1 MNAPALTRPGRWPRF
16 PERTVVLALR
26 VLLGLV
32 LLTPLVVG
40 SELVYPF
47 VVGKAV
53 YSRTLIAVAFAA
65 WAALALARPAWR
77 PPRSVLLALLGVY
90 GGVAVLAGVTGV
102 SPQHSV
108 WSYYGRM
115 EGLFDLAHWLAFAVV
130 AASVLRTRRDWA
142 WVLGAALAVGLAIAL
157 AALAQVLTPGLLPL
171 PAVAPG
177 SQAYG
182 TLGNAGYL
190 GACLQATAALAAGGF
205 VVALLK
211 GRAPLPTA
219 PEVPA
224 RPGNRRRTHRAA
236 PVRRPRPWWLLTA
249 AACAAT
255 FVVSLWALGRSGSMG
270 GLAGLVTGGA
280 GAALLLAAFTRMRR
294 PRVAGLAAI
303 AVLATVPL
311 LLGGV
316 LAWRSLAGDAGHAPV
331 FGVRLLDRIT
341 SPYDLEV
348 SMGSRF
354 DNWRAGIDAFAARP
368 VLGWGTGNYLV
379 ASGRHVGPDAGRY
392 LVSKGTVNE
401 GLDHAHNTL
410 VEEAATKGALG
421 LLAYLAL
428 WTWTGLV
435 VVRAARRATGADR
448 VAVACVGWALAG
460 WFVQSQTLFYSAS
473 SWLVHML
480 LLAYLARRDA
490 GFAEAAGKAWAAP
503 PDPPGRPGTRRM
515 ALRWT
520 AGAAAAALAA
530 GSVAANGA
538 MHAGAAALYRAE
550 KGPTGE
556 FMAHLQASI
565 RAFEP
570 MATHG
575 RVLLFE
581 NVAPNWVLL
590 RRHVP
595 AEALRLLAW
604 ADRAAPKA
612 LAAEPENWQLHHSL
626 AHLYREVAK
635 TEPGYADLAARFDAS
650 ARAATPH
657 LDPMLPMQRPE
668 RR

>member
-1 MNAPALTRPGRWPRF
+1 M
-16 PERTVVLALR
+16 
-26 VLLGLV
+26 
-32 LLTPLVVG
+32 
-40 SELVYPF
+40 
-47 VVGKAV
+47 
-53 YSRTLIAVAFAA
+53 
-65 WAALALARPAWR
+65 
-77 PPRSVLLALLGVY
+77 Y

-142 WVLGAALAVGLAIAL
+142 WVLGAALAVGLAVAL

-171 PAVAPG
+171 PAVASG

-205 VVALLK
+205 VVAFLK

-219 PEVPA
+219 PEVPV

-294 PRVAGLAAI
+294 PRIAALAAI
-303 AVLATVPL
+303 AALATVPL

-316 LAWRSLAGDAGHAPV
+316 LAWRTLAGDAGHAPV

-368 VLGWGTGNYLV
+368 VFGWGTGNYLV

-401 GLDHAHNTL
+401 G
-410 VEEAATKGALG
+410 
-421 LLAYLAL
+421 
-428 WTWTGLV
+428 WTTPTTRWS
-435 VVRAARRATGADR
+435 RRRRPRG
-448 VAVACVGWALAG
+448 
-460 WFVQSQTLFYSAS
+460 
-473 SWLVHML
+473 
-480 LLAYLARRDA
+480 RRDSSPTWRCGRGPGSWWCVPHA
-490 GFAEAAGKAWAAP
+490 GQRGPTAWRWPASAGRSRAGSCRARPCSTAP
-503 PDPPGRPGTRRM
+503 RAGLCTCCCWPTWRAGRRGSPRRPGRLGPRRRTRPGRPGPRRM

-520 AGAAAAALAA
+520 AGAAAVALAA
-530 GSVAANGA
+530 GSLAANGA

-550 KGPTGE
+550 TGPTGE